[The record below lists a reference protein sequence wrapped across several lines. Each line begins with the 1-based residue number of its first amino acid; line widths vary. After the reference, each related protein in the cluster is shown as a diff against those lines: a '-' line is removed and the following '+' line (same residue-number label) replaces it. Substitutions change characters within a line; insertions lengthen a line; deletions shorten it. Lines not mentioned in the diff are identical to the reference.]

1 MPYCPKCG
9 AEVSEGTRFCPRCG
23 QDLSATTA
31 TAPQAARIPEQVKQ
45 RPTGVTILAI
55 LQILGG
61 LFFLVIGGFALVLAG
76 FLGMGGMVP
85 GMPDMPEMPMFL
97 PFLGGVAAIIGII
110 MIAVGFL
117 SFAVAYGYWNGLG
130 WAWTLGLVVAVIG
143 LILGL
148 ISLPSGIVW
157 IIIDALVIY
166 YLTRPHVK
174 TYFGKKPIQVT
185 I

>member
-9 AEVSEGTRFCPRCG
+9 AEASEGTRFCPSCG

-31 TAPQAARIPEQVKQ
+31 AAPQAARTPEQVKQ

-61 LFFLVIGGFALVLAG
+61 LLFLVLGGFALVIAG
-76 FLGMGGMVP
+76 FLGMAGMV
-85 GMPDMPEMPMFL
+85 PDMPEMPMFPL
-97 PFLGGVAAIIGII
+97 FLSGAAAIIGII
-110 MIAVGFL
+110 MIAIGIL

-143 LILGL
+143 LVMGL
-148 ISLPSGIVW
+148 TSLPSGIVG

-174 TYFGKKPIQVT
+174 TYFGKEPIQVT
-185 I
+185 A